1 MDSHHYKSIHQGNI
15 MAELSEILGELAK
28 RSIVSIL
35 IILPIYSQ
43 QTNATGTDAI
53 YPKFKNNGMTWYK
66 PSSSFKSYYA
76 DYFVAMDKTY
86 KQRVISDRRFSYSL
100 LNLCGEKSALFYRY
114 LKNKPEKT
122 LYGGNHII
130 NDDFSKKEG
139 LPFITET
146 SQYYEND
153 MIIEYPIPSKNG
165 KYSGKFI
172 YQYNSHAGKESIRQ
186 LDKNL
191 GNGNGFNNELVFS
204 SFLSI
209 YYIDDNGHKANLA
222 NESPFYLTLKIDQLK
237 DINKASS
244 EKDAFNMGKKSC
256 YWMPIPLG

>member
-1 MDSHHYKSIHQGNI
+1 
-15 MAELSEILGELAK
+15 MAKLSDIWGELVK

-43 QTNATGTDAI
+43 KISATGTEVI

-66 PSSSFKSYYA
+66 PSSSFKSYYE

-114 LKNKPEKT
+114 LKKQPEKT
-122 LYGGNHII
+122 LYTDNHLI
-130 NDDFSKKEG
+130 NNDAYKIEG
-139 LPFITET
+139 LPFISET
-146 SQYYEND
+146 SQYYKND

-165 KYSGKFI
+165 KYYGKFI
-172 YQYNSHAGKESIRQ
+172 YQYNSHAGEQSIRQ

-191 GNGNGFNNELVFS
+191 GNGNGSNNELVFS

-209 YYIDDNGHKANLA
+209 YHIDDKGHKAKLA

-244 EKDAFNMGKKSC
+244 EKDAFNMGRKSC
-256 YWMPIPLG
+256 YWMPIPPG